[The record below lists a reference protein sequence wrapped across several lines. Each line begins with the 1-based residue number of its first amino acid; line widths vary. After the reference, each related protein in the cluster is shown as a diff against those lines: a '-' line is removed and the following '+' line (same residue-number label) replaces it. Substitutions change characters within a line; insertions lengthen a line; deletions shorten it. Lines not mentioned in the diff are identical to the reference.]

1 MRWWRGYA
9 SEKTRQ
15 RSCKSW
21 ALTRGEALALSDR
34 LRWDTVGESVTNAG
48 TKVLQLKAATTD

>member
-21 ALTRGEALALSDR
+21 ALGMVWGEALAPLAI
-34 LRWDTVGESVTNAG
+34 GYG
-48 TKVLQLKAATTD
+48 GG